1 MGEMTTHTM
10 RQLEAEANRLL
21 IQAGNPEL
29 VHPNTND
36 ALHPTHATTYGNAT
50 DVERAARRNPNH
62 AWDNAAAIAHAID
75 GNEHTPRHYHH
86 TPRTRI
92 TDANTMPNPPAWIY
106 AIKTSH
112 RHQQWLSKWLAQI
125 TSINTTAADAT
136 NSSRGFHQPV
146 SSTDANAAGPTLG
159 TQPAAHAAGP
169 GSAHPTEASR

>member
-1 MGEMTTHTM
+1 M

-106 AIKTSH
+106 AIKTAH
-112 RHQQWLSKWLAQI
+112 RHQQWLTKQAE
-125 TSINTTAADAT
+125 
-136 NSSRGFHQPV
+136 
-146 SSTDANAAGPTLG
+146 LG
-159 TQPAAHAAGP
+159 
-169 GSAHPTEASR
+169 ASR

>member
-21 IQAGNPEL
+21 IKAGNPEL

-75 GNEHTPRHYHH
+75 GNEHPPRHYHH

-106 AIKTSH
+106 TIKTAH
-112 RHQQWLSKWLAQI
+112 RHQQWLTKMAE
-125 TSINTTAADAT
+125 
-136 NSSRGFHQPV
+136 
-146 SSTDANAAGPTLG
+146 LG
-159 TQPAAHAAGP
+159 
-169 GSAHPTEASR
+169 ASR